1 MVGSV
6 VLNGTKL
13 VATLYLWYVVY
24 CYEIVVAMG
33 KNNPAYTTNAKQDV
47 LGEASYV
54 YSLHN
59 F

>member
-1 MVGSV
+1 MLF
-6 VLNGTKL
+6 LNGTKL
-13 VATLYLWYVVY
+13 VTTLYLWYVEY

-33 KNNPAYTTNAKQDV
+33 KNNPAHTTNAKQDV